1 MKSLGIPR
9 RGVAALVFLAAAVSA
24 STASGASTEPLVC
37 YGNEPSWSLDLE
49 EEGGARLAV
58 LGEEPVEFRGNET
71 RIEPLKE
78 RAWRGRTTSGA
89 GGELVAFL
97 REATCSDGMSDLK
110 RPFTARVSL
119 PDGRFLA
126 GCCRVSTFRTVSPSA
141 AGKDVAAASSSPS
154 TAGSPSSLAKAPAG
168 DWAASFSEYLP
179 ALRACTYEAMRTEA
193 VVFAERR
200 AKGIVHLV
208 LRLPGKTYADCESPG
223 EGSARIS
230 ARPRNAP
237 LAPPETAALITL
249 FPGEPPRGKCDRS
262 EPAFDEKGS
271 PFVWITRKGC

>member
-1 MKSLGIPR
+1 MKRSLGVSK
-9 RGVAALVFLAAAVSA
+9 RGGAALVLLAAAGSA
-24 STASGASTEPLVC
+24 ASTEPPLIC
-37 YGNEPSWSLDLE
+37 YGNEPSWSLDFE
-49 EEGGARLAV
+49 EEGGARLAL
-58 LGEEPVEFRGNET
+58 LGEEAVEYRGSVT

-78 RAWRGRTTSGA
+78 RAWRGRTASGA
-89 GGELVAFL
+89 GGELVALL
-97 REATCSDGMSDLK
+97 RESACSDGMSDLK

-126 GCCRVSTFRTVSPSA
+126 GCCRVSTFRTVTPSA
-141 AGKDVAAASSSPS
+141 TGKEVASPASTSP
-154 TAGSPSSLAKAPAG
+154 PSSAKALPG

-200 AKGIVHLV
+200 ANGVVHLV

-249 FPGEPPRGKCDRS
+249 LPGEPPRGKCDRS
-262 EPAFDEKGS
+262 EPAFDDKGN
-271 PFVWITRKGC
+271 PFGWITRKGC